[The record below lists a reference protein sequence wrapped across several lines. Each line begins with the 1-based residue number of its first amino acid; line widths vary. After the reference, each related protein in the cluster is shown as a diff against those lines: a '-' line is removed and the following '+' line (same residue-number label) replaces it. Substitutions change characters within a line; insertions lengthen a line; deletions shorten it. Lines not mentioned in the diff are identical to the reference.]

1 MNTKTYELEVS
12 RKILNSFDIT
22 LENYLKFDKDVRISL
37 LRAYWNDIVNNH
49 DNLISDNSIKTKVL
63 SMLRK
68 K

>member
-37 LRAYWNDIVNNH
+37 LRAYWNDVVNNH